1 MDKKI
6 CKIEP
11 VATACYSNCNK
22 SFGIGYLNN
31 IPILFYPNTS
41 FNPATQP
48 ACRNGRTCF
57 TDEFCI
63 VNTTSVTCYD
73 GMLFL
78 IDDNLWR
85 IKKGRWT
92 IEDNI
97 NE

>member
-1 MDKKI
+1 MDRKM

-22 SFGIGYLNN
+22 TFGIGYLNN
-31 IPILFYPNTS
+31 IPILFKPCQG

-48 ACRNGRTCF
+48 VCRNGRTCF

-63 VNTTSVTCYD
+63 VNTTSITCYD

-78 IDDNLWR
+78 IADNLWR
-85 IKKGRWT
+85 VKNGCWIK
-92 IEDNI
+92 EEEESN
-97 NE
+97 

>member
-1 MDKKI
+1 MDRKM
-6 CKIEP
+6 CKIEV
-11 VATACYSNCNK
+11 VATACYSNSNK

-31 IPILFYPNTS
+31 NPILFQPCVGFDPT
-41 FNPATQP
+41 TQP

-63 VNTTSVTCYD
+63 VNTTSVPCYD
-73 GMLFL
+73 GLIFF

-92 IEDNI
+92 IEEDK
-97 NE
+97 

>member
-1 MDKKI
+1 MSRKA
-6 CKIEP
+6 CRIE
-11 VATACYSNCNK
+11 VLAIDCYNNDNK
-22 SFGIGYLNN
+22 SLGIGYLNN
-31 IPILFYPNTS
+31 VPVIFNPILS
-41 FNPATQP
+41 FNPTAQP
-48 ACRNGRTCF
+48 ACRNGCTCF

-63 VNTTSVTCYD
+63 VNTTSVTCYN

>member
-1 MDKKI
+1 MSRKA
-6 CKIEP
+6 CKIA
-11 VATACYSNCNK
+11 VIAIDCYDHNNQLL
-22 SFGIGYLNN
+22 GIGYLNN
-31 IPILFYPNTS
+31 IPIIFKPILN
-41 FNPATQP
+41 FNPAMQP

-63 VNTTSVTCYD
+63 VNTTSITCYD

-78 IDDNLWR
+78 IDDNLWV

-92 IEDNI
+92 IKDNI

>member
-1 MDKKI
+1 MDRKI
-6 CKIEP
+6 CKIEV

-31 IPILFYPNTS
+31 IPILFKPRPS
-41 FNPATQP
+41 FNPMTQP
-48 ACRNGRTCF
+48 ACRNGRMCF

-63 VNTTSVTCYD
+63 VNSTSIICYD

-85 IKKGRWT
+85 IKKGRWA
-92 IEDNI
+92 IEEDEN
-97 NE
+97 